1 MLPPARVAPSVG
13 KIIGQAR
20 QAKGFNQKDL
30 STRISEK
37 PNVVSEYETGRAIP
51 NPQILAKMER
61 VLGVK
66 LRGKNIG
73 APVRMTTLTSLAAR
87 KSSGIVH
94 TSCNL
99 TPSIITE
106 NHRAACRAASPGQ
119 RTYRYHQES

>member
-1 MLPPARVAPSVG
+1 MA
-13 KIIGQAR
+13 
-20 QAKGFNQKDL
+20 
-30 STRISEK
+30 
-37 PNVVSEYETGRAIP
+37 EYETGRAIP
-51 NPQILAKMER
+51 NPQILGKMER

-99 TPSIITE
+99 MLSIITE
-106 NHRAACRAASPGQ
+106 NHRAACRGALPDQ
-119 RTYRYHQES
+119 RTDRYHQES